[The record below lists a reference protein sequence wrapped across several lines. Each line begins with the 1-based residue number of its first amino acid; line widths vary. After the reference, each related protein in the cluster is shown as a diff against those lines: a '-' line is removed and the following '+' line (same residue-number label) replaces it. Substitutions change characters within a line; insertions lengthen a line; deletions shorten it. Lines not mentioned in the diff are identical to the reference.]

1 MVARFDTL
9 LNSGDQSQNQLF
21 RLNQFLSKQAGD
33 CRLTMLIHHHTLSNT
48 GLLTWNIFSA
58 QLFLF

>member
-9 LNSGDQSQNQLF
+9 LNIGDQIENQLF
-21 RLNQFLSKQAGD
+21 RLNRFLSKKAGD
-33 CRLTMLIHHHTLSNT
+33 CRLTMIIHHHTLSDT

-58 QLFLF
+58 KLFLF